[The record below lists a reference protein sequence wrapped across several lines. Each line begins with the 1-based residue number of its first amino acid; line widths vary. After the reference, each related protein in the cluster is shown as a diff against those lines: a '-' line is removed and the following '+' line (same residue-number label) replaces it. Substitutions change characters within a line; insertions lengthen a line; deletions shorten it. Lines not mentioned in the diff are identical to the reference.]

1 MSNNPSGKDVIYIDI
16 DDEITTIIDKVRSAE
31 QRIVALVLPKRATAF
46 QSIVNMKL
54 LKRSADESKKHL
66 VLITSEAGILPL
78 AGAVG
83 LYVAKS
89 LQSRPEVPVVPGG
102 HVAPGADTEESVNMA
117 TEPALDK
124 TRPVGDYAGAAAGG
138 GTLAADDESP
148 IELDNST
155 PAAAAGG
162 AAAGAAKKAGKKDKK
177 LKIPDFNKFRT
188 WMIIGGAALVS
199 LIFFLYLALAVMPKA
214 KILVKTDSSAISA
227 NLDVTLSTSTEKV
240 DEESAI
246 IPARQVE
253 TIKSA
258 NTQVPATGEKDK
270 GTKAGGEVTLSL
282 KNCDREEVV
291 VPAGTGITSNGLT
304 FITQQSATLNSV
316 KVGNKCQN
324 SVFTDFSTKS
334 VDVIAQSAGEKF
346 NVGSTSF
353 TVAGYSGVSAD
364 GGPMAGG
371 TTNIVKVV
379 SQADIDGAKQ
389 KLSEQDA
396 ATVKDQLK
404 KQLRSQGLFAV
415 EDTFIAANPEV
426 NTTAKVGDEVANVTV
441 TQKSTYTMYGAKE
454 ADLKKIIA
462 FEVNKEIDES
472 KQAIIDYGLSEAT
485 FKAQNQQGK
494 SAMVTMQATAIAGS
508 DLNLTEIKEKIA
520 GKKSN
525 DAKQIIG
532 NYPGV
537 TNVEVSYS
545 PFWVSSI
552 PKKASKITVTV
563 EKPVVKNAE

>member
-270 GTKAGGEVTLSL
+270 GTKASGSVTI
-282 KNCDREEVV
+282 KNCGADEISI
-291 VPAGTGITSNGLT
+291 PAGTAVSANGLT
-304 FITQQSATLNSV
+304 FITQSGLDLDDGQF
-316 KVGNKCQN
+316 GNKCKSSGEHIGIVSVVAQKAGSQYNLEPRADYKVAGQN
-324 SVFTDFSTKS
+324 S
-334 VDVIAQSAGEKF
+334 DVTANGAQMS
-346 NVGSTSF
+346 
-353 TVAGYSGVSAD
+353 
-364 GGPMAGG
+364 GG

-389 KLSEQDA
+389 KLSEQDVA
-396 ATVKDQLK
+396 AVKDQLK

-415 EDTFIAANPEV
+415 EDTFTAANPEV